1 MVVVADS
8 TAVGAEASMVV
19 RVEADS
25 AAATVAD
32 SMVED
37 STEVPEAG
45 GTVTAAGDMDMDGET
60 AAAGVD
66 GVGVM
71 VWASD

>member
-1 MVVVADS
+1 VVVVGTAVGADS

-19 RVEADS
+19 PVEADS
-25 AAATVAD
+25 AAATVG
-32 SMVED
+32 D
-37 STEVPEAG
+37 STEVSEAG
-45 GTVTAAGDMDMDGET
+45 GMVTAAGDMDMVGDT
-60 AAAGVD
+60 AAAGAD